1 MSHLAP
7 LAHTFA
13 EHQLIRRPTKDKR
26 YNILNRPTCLS
37 LSRMLLG
44 PRATASPLAML
55 PNPARAA
62 IPPSIPSKAP
72 KNLVEYSNKQQ
83 KNHHLI
89 QNDVRKTE
97 NSPPP
102 VHLTPA
108 YKCTIVCVS
117 SPIARQATRSHRC
130 RQRGRGSIK
139 RSTRGHWQVIRALET
154 VVSGR
159 IGLVH
164 ITPSYKRPVCNQAKG
179 VLQHTHRPEFRL
191 VEVCVVF
198 FFFGGSASSACS
210 LSGGTVP
217 VLVNWCYILENLYSS
232 RHTQRETARKRERE
246 RVRPW

>member
-1 MSHLAP
+1 
-7 LAHTFA
+7 
-13 EHQLIRRPTKDKR
+13 
-26 YNILNRPTCLS
+26 
-37 LSRMLLG
+37 MLLG
-44 PRATASPLAML
+44 PRATISISDVAKSCACSYCAQHSQQSP
-55 PNPARAA
+55 
-62 IPPSIPSKAP
+62 P
-72 KNLVEYSNKQQ
+72 KISLSTATSNKQQ

-102 VHLTPA
+102 VQLTPA
-108 YKCTIVCVS
+108 YKCTIVCVPAS

-246 RVRPW
+246 STALVNRN